1 MATVAG
7 PPDLDDVDRR
17 LLRILQA
24 DGRASYAAMAPE
36 VGLSAPAV
44 RLRVQRLIDA
54 GVLQVVGVTDP
65 ISLGFPV
72 MAMVGVQTRGDVRAV
87 ADAVGAVPNVV
98 YLVLTS
104 GEHDLLAEVV
114 CRTPDELLEVVNDRI
129 RALDGVLSTRV
140 WPYYGIHTHR
150 FTWGVP
156 DP

>member
-1 MATVAG
+1 MAG
-7 PPDLDDVDRR
+7 PLELDDADRR

-24 DGRASYAAMAPE
+24 DGRASYAAMAPL

-44 RLRVQRLIDA
+44 RLRVQRLIEI

-65 ISLGFPV
+65 ITLGFAV
-72 MAMVGVQTRGDVRAV
+72 MAMVGVQTSGDVRVV
-87 ADAVGAVPNVV
+87 ADEIGAIPNVV
-98 YLVLTS
+98 YLVITS

-129 RALDGVLSTRV
+129 RRVHGVLSTRV

-156 DP
+156 DS

>member
-1 MATVAG
+1 MVPG
-7 PPDLDDVDRR
+7 PLELDDADRR

-24 DGRASYAAMAPE
+24 DGRASYAAMAPQ

-44 RLRVQRLIDA
+44 RLRVQRLTEI

-65 ISLGFPV
+65 ITLGFAV
-72 MAMVGVQTRGDVRAV
+72 MAMVGVQTGGDVRVV
-87 ADAVGAVPNVV
+87 ADEIGAIPNVV
-98 YLVLTS
+98 YLVITS

-129 RALDGVLSTRV
+129 RRVPGVLSTRV

-156 DP
+156 DS